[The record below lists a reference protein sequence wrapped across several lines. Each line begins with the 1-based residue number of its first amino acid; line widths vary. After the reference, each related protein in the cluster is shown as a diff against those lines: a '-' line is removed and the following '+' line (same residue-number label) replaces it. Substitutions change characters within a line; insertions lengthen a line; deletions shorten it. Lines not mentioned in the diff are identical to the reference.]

1 MTLLYIFGSAFCV
14 VFFLG
19 LQSQFVRNRWKTISF
34 ITSFMISL
42 CEIMILKSVPNADFY
57 ELVAFVL
64 GGPSGLLM
72 SIVVYEKFYYNKK
85 GKIL

>member
-1 MTLLYIFGSAFCV
+1 
-14 VFFLG
+14 
-19 LQSQFVRNRWKTISF
+19 
-34 ITSFMISL
+34 
-42 CEIMILKSVPNADFY
+42 MILKSVPNADFY